1 VKISREFQVACVIQ
15 QLCDVGKHEATFKKV
30 HAVFEDIGEEDLS
43 SILDTLFDWGII
55 RVEHFDGLWRY
66 QIQDDQ
72 IPLIRKIIVYKT
84 NEIKRR

>member
-30 HAVFEDIGEEDLS
+30 HGAFQDINEERLS

-55 RVEHFDGLWRY
+55 RAEHFDGLWRY

-72 IPLIRKIIVYKT
+72 IPLIREIVVYIGNK
-84 NEIKRR
+84 